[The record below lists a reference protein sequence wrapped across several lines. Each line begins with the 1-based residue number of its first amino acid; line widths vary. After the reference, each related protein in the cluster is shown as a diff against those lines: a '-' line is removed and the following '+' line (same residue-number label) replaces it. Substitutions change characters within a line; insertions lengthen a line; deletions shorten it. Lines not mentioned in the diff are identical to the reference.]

1 MSSSTRQVLVCL
13 SRTCKK
19 DGAAG
24 VLAVLKREAI
34 ADVEILESGCMGQCG
49 LGPMVLIVPDLCYY
63 WRATPITAQKI
74 VEGLR

>member
-1 MSSSTRQVLVCL
+1 MSGSRQVLVCL

-49 LGPMVLIVPDLCYY
+49 SGPMVLVVPDLRHY
-63 WRATPITAQKI
+63 WRVTPITAQKI

>member
-1 MSSSTRQVLVCL
+1 MSSSRQVLVCL

-49 LGPMVLIVPDLCYY
+49 SGPMVLVVPDLRHY
-63 WRATPITAQKI
+63 WRVTPITAQKI
-74 VEGLR
+74 IEGLR

>member
-1 MSSSTRQVLVCL
+1 MSGSRQVLVCL

-49 LGPMVLIVPDLCYY
+49 SGPMVLVVPDLRHY
-63 WRATPITAQKI
+63 WRVTPITAQKI
-74 VEGLR
+74 IEGLR

>member
-1 MSSSTRQVLVCL
+1 MSGSRQVLVCL

-49 LGPMVLIVPDLCYY
+49 SGPMVLVVPDLRYY
-63 WRATPITAQKI
+63 WRVTPITAQKI
-74 VEGLR
+74 IEGLR